1 MAEATFPNGDAL
13 GRVIR
18 WVAWAFRRSFSTL
31 NAQRTS
37 SESVFVLGRVVAARA
52 SQSMEL
58 RQRLI
63 MIGAATIRPSTRTIA
78 VLIQTPEFRL
88 LSSTSH
94 PPCRACS

>member
-1 MAEATFPNGDAL
+1 MGCLGGSAEFQHIERAANFFRQRFAL
-13 GRVIR
+13 GRVI
-18 WVAWAFRRSFSTL
+18 
-31 NAQRTS
+31 
-37 SESVFVLGRVVAARA
+37 AARA

-63 MIGAATIRPSTRTIA
+63 MIGAAKISPSTRTIA

-94 PPCRACS
+94 PPCSACS